1 MGSWWITHLSQPTV
15 LMVEERY
22 FVCARKQQIAQSY
35 SIPRSVSAT
44 RPSLSFAETCAVHR
58 YTGTPSLFTE
68 SIGIW
73 ISDSL
78 STGVRVC
85 ECCGVG
91 MLHCRVYV
99 CGRFHHKKAV
109 VLKVLAS
116 IHRQMYN
123 CVFNSTF
130 MVLTHKLWYSTI
142 ASACIYYFYVTINS
156 WLF

>member
-1 MGSWWITHLSQPTV
+1 MPADLLSCFLHYGQLMDHASKSTNSANGCRTILSVCMQATDRCPTES
-15 LMVEERY
+15 LVEFLLR
-22 FVCARKQQIAQSY
+22 IH
-35 SIPRSVSAT
+35 RSVLL
-44 RPSLSFAETCAVHR
+44 RHVQ

-68 SIGIW
+68 SIGIY

-130 MVLTHKLWYSTI
+130 MVLTHKL
-142 ASACIYYFYVTINS
+142 
-156 WLF
+156 